1 GIAFAVNPNGEKRPI
16 QIQMLIDPAVDPLAF
31 RSSLYLLVETGDRGE
46 SYLILKARKASH
58 SVLTLRGT
66 QTHTH
71 THTHN
76 MQDLPRHQHSDP
88 RLSVSFQSQTRW
100 MAGEWKS
107 WLKPNP
113 IPLLPSTVRERPS
126 ILFATTLMPRGP
138 PPPRYSTLRS
148 RIILLRVSPFPKY
161 KYIMR
166 IYSLCIYIMNKFLES
181 TVKGRPAGNSSTHK
195 EAATPAER
203 FKSPNSKGV
212 LFRLNGPIGIY
223 Y

>member
-1 GIAFAVNPNGEKRPI
+1 
-16 QIQMLIDPAVDPLAF
+16 
-31 RSSLYLLVETGDRGE
+31 
-46 SYLILKARKASH
+46 
-58 SVLTLRGT
+58 
-66 QTHTH
+66 
-71 THTHN
+71 

-148 RIILLRVSPFPKY
+148 RIILLPVSPFAKY
-161 KYIMR
+161 KYIRR
-166 IYSLCIYIMNKFLES
+166 IYSSYIYNISTIYSYSYVIFL
-181 TVKGRPAGNSSTHK
+181 HK
-195 EAATPAER
+195 HCNNCVICTYVGYFVIGVHEFWLR
-203 FKSPNSKGV
+203 KLFKIKKILGQ
-212 LFRLNGPIGIY
+212 
-223 Y
+223 